1 MRPLQPT
8 LSRKES
14 LTEHATSILRAFR
27 TLRVPSTRQR
37 LRAVGKGVLVK
48 DEPFAAAG
56 DATGFGINHID
67 EMGGRILLMGGPA
80 DFRVEGFVF
89 YAVFCGVAAYGVN
102 GGEYWAVDCGGGAT
116 GEISLKLYYCT
127 GMGG

>member
-14 LTEHATSILRAFR
+14 LTEHATSIFRAFR

-37 LRAVGKGVLVK
+37 LRAIGKGVLVK

-67 EMGGRILLMGGPA
+67 EMGGRILLVSGPA

-89 YAVFCGVAAYGVN
+89 YAVFCGMAAYRVN
-102 GGEYWAVDCGGGAT
+102 GGEHWAVGGGGGGAT
-116 GEISLKLYYCT
+116 GEISLKLYCT